1 MAIPD
6 SVKKIGKSAF
16 WGCEGLETVIVPYSV
31 EEVGEEA
38 FANCDSL
45 QKIVIP
51 RGMTYQFKKFLSED
65 LWDRLVER

>member
-1 MAIPD
+1 M
-6 SVKKIGKSAF
+6 
-16 WGCEGLETVIVPYSV
+16 IVPYSV

-51 RGMTYQFKKFLSED
+51 RGMTYQFKEFLSED